1 MFDLSLFSF
10 NSVGVRYGASKL
22 FQILIPLLSY
32 ILLRD
37 LLLQRLLFKQP
48 FFQNLIKRL
57 NSQPFL
63 QGFNRDLPTL
73 FEQVLGL
80 MSWKIGCD
88 LGFFLIVTGLGPWQ
102 RAFTWGGLIPYT
114 LVQYFLYYLVGRK
127 MLIEGA
133 WNPFKPRPDQRP
145 PSQRPSLGRR
155 IFSKYFHEDL
165 NVTSENI
172 PLRQVLLKPIV
183 DYGGLVTSW
192 SLYTVGLFFIQ
203 SGEFNLAPV
212 TDFAFFQMLTFYL
225 VNTYGYILGFN
236 LGELLYLG
244 LARLEEWS
252 SEWRR
257 GQVKR
262 MDQETI
268 DPLRLLF
275 WRLGDSFDRWT
286 QTLEEMKYVE
296 FAAIYPVLQKY
307 GLNLRWLL
315 SASGGVFCVVLVAPG
330 FASFM
335 MSLGSSANQFWFAN
349 YGQMPP
355 SQLEQVQP
363 LPTAGESL
371 PSSRRIISGFPEA
384 WKSLYGAGAN
394 PTDPMTSPVTSP
406 MTSLGDSISEGSSF
420 TIE

>member
-10 NSVGVRYGASKL
+10 NSFGVRYGASKL

-32 ILLRD
+32 ILIRD
-37 LLLQRLLFKQP
+37 LLLQRFLFNQP
-48 FFQNLIKRL
+48 FFQNLIKSL
-57 NSQPFL
+57 NSQPSF
-63 QGFNRDLPTL
+63 QRFNQDLPAL
-73 FEQVLGL
+73 FETVLGL

-88 LGFFLIVTGLGPWQ
+88 LGFFLIVTSLGPWQ
-102 RAFTWGGLIPYT
+102 RAFTWSGLIPYT
-114 LVQYFLYYLVGRK
+114 VVQYFLYYLVGRK

-133 WNPFKPRPDQRP
+133 WNPFKPGPDKRPL
-145 PSQRPSLGRR
+145 SQRPSLGRR

-165 NVTSENI
+165 NATSENI

-183 DYGGLVTSW
+183 DYGGLVASW

-212 TDFAFFQMLTFYL
+212 TGFAFFEMLTFYL

-257 GQVKR
+257 GKIDR
-262 MDQETI
+262 MGQEAI
-268 DPLRLLF
+268 VPLQLLFLRL
-275 WRLGDSFDRWT
+275 GNGFDRWT

-307 GLNLRWLL
+307 GLNFRWFL
-315 SASGGVFCVVLVAPG
+315 SASGGVLCVVLVAPG
-330 FASFM
+330 LASFM
-335 MSLGSSANQFWFAN
+335 MSLGTSANQFWFTN
-349 YGQMPP
+349 YGHMTQ

-363 LPTAGESL
+363 LSTLGESL
-371 PSSRRIISGFPEA
+371 PPSELVISGFPEA
-384 WKSLYGAGAN
+384 WKSLYGAESNFVA
-394 PTDPMTSPVTSP
+394 PRISLKDP
-406 MTSLGDSISEGSSF
+406 ISEGSSF

>member
-1 MFDLSLFSF
+1 MFDLSIFSF
-10 NSVGVRYGASKL
+10 NSVGTRYGVSKL

-32 ILLRD
+32 ILIRD
-37 LLLQRLLFKQP
+37 LLLQRLLFNQP
-48 FFQNLIKRL
+48 FCQNLIKSL
-57 NSQPFL
+57 NRQPSF
-63 QGFNRDLPTL
+63 QRFNDDLPAL
-73 FEQVLGL
+73 FEKVLGL

-133 WNPFKPRPDQRP
+133 WNPFKLSPDTGP
-145 PSQRPSLGRR
+145 PSQRPSLGKRM
-155 IFSKYFHEDL
+155 FSKYFHEDL
-165 NVTSENI
+165 NATSENI

-183 DYGGLVTSW
+183 DYGALIISW
-192 SLYTVGLFFIQ
+192 SMYTVGLFFIQ

-212 TDFAFFQMLTFYL
+212 TGFAFFQMLIFYL

-257 GQVKR
+257 GQIDR
-262 MDQETI
+262 MGQEGVN
-268 DPLRLLF
+268 PLQLLFLRLGNGF
-275 WRLGDSFDRWT
+275 EHWT
-286 QTLEEMKYVE
+286 QTIEEMKYVE

-315 SASGGVFCVVLVAPG
+315 SASGGVFCVILVAPG
-330 FASFM
+330 LASLM
-335 MSLGSSANQFWFAN
+335 MSLGSSANQLWFTN
-349 YGQMPP
+349 YGQMPL
-355 SQLEQVQP
+355 SELEQVQP
-363 LPTAGESL
+363 LPTSGESL
-371 PSSRRIISGFPEA
+371 PPSELVISGFPEA
-384 WKSLYGAGAN
+384 WKSLYGAESN
-394 PTDPMTSPVTSP
+394 LVIPRI
-406 MTSLGDSISEGSSF
+406 SLKDSISEGSSL
-420 TIE
+420 TIK